1 MSLSAIVGDDGIVE
15 KARKAADETERAG
28 IKEELELKIANLQME
43 KDKIGEELTAE
54 EILKEIDT
62 LEGMD
67 ADITGNTV
75 DGEYKDYGFI
85 IDENKVVEVGSKIK
99 GEKPLG
105 IVILKTTDEVAL
117 EVKLQVVGEV
127 KGDSTITKIE
137 AIDKKNIEAID
148 DESNRR

>member
-1 MSLSAIVGDDGIVE
+1 
-15 KARKAADETERAG
+15 
-28 IKEELELKIANLQME
+28 ME

-148 DESNRR
+148 DESNRRNIANV